1 MPYTE
6 LQNLQKKITAANQHK
21 EVPILFADIT
31 GFTEY
36 SRNREPREVVTML
49 NILFSKFDELC
60 ELHNVFKVYTIG
72 DCYVVIG
79 FKDSKNL
86 IRNPVKEIVNTL
98 KFAFD
103 MRDSI
108 D

>member
-6 LQNLQKKITAANQHK
+6 LQNLKKKETAANQHK

-31 GFTEY
+31 GFTYY
-36 SRNREPREVVTML
+36 SSLKKPKKVVEML
-49 NILFSKFDELC
+49 NLLFSKFDELC
-60 ELHNVFKVYTIG
+60 EKHNVFKVYTIG

-79 FKDSKNL
+79 FKDAENL
-86 IRNPVKEIVNTL
+86 VRNPVEEMKNTL
-98 KFAFD
+98 KFGFE